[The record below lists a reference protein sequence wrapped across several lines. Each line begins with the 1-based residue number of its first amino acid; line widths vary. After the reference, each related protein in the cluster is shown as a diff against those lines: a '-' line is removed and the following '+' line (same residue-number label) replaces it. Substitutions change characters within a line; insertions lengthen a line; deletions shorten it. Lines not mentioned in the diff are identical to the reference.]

1 MSEEVFF
8 HYTNKEAAIKTVL
21 QGKILP
27 SALAENSNAVH
38 GDGVYLTTLEPRHGE
53 TTIKNNNYLDGVAAN
68 KTNIEVH
75 FEIMMPSSK
84 VQRANDTRD
93 IQVHKGPLLLSD
105 HKWNLKTWAG
115 EVLATQYFMISSDG
129 KARES
134 HNKTMGRYT
143 LVKDICTMIKMN
155 GKEVGRS
162 FVYKHDEG
170 NKYLYSNEKGEWC
183 VGSVAGSNDCILYQ
197 PNPDNNA
204 VSNHS
209 PSKTIPWKYF
219 KRGWNDDDKTLKV
232 FPCFF

>member
-53 TTIKNNNYLDGVAAN
+53 VNIKNNNYLDGAAAN

-170 NKYLYSNEKGEWC
+170 NKYLFYTQMRKVNGVLVRLLETMIVFSINQILIIMQSATIRHLRPFL
-183 VGSVAGSNDCILYQ
+183 GSISKEAGMM
-197 PNPDNNA
+197 
-204 VSNHS
+204 
-209 PSKTIPWKYF
+209 TI
-219 KRGWNDDDKTLKV
+219 RH
-232 FPCFF
+232 